1 MSVCQNIKAVAEVR
15 GISIKE
21 LSRRVDIP
29 YTTLYNMLNRDS
41 ERFDL
46 NLLEQIAQS
55 LDVSVGLLMGS
66 AVPSMTELLGEHY
79 SSYSTPKSSM
89 RHPSDDEIT
98 NQQKDTEDNSYN
110 NEKNDRFPFD
120 PGDKRHSSLCEFDQL
135 NPLGQ
140 EVIVQLLLSIRAHQF
155 EGDLRREFIFLLKH
169 SNNKAVFQLN
179 QALMSLSYLSSFNDQ
194 YATPSF
200 TELLE
205 NLDTEAD

>member
-1 MSVCQNIKAVAEVR
+1 MSVCQNIKAVAEAW

-55 LDVSVGLLMGS
+55 LDVSVGILMGS

-79 SSYSTPKSSM
+79 PSRNEYLA
-89 RHPSDDEIT
+89 RHSSDDGFT
-98 NQQKDTEDNSYN
+98 NLQNTDEDNLCN
-110 NEKNDRFPFD
+110 TEKNDHFPFD
-120 PGDKRHSSLCEFDQL
+120 PGDKRYNSLCEFDQL

-140 EVIVQLLLSIRAHQF
+140 EVAVQLLLSIRAHQF

-169 SNNKAVFQLN
+169 SNDKAIFQLN

-200 TELLE
+200 TELLKG
-205 NLDTEAD
+205 LDTDVD

>member
-1 MSVCQNIKAVAEVR
+1 MISTNIVLHLAIGFR
-15 GISIKE
+15 IKE
-21 LSRRVDIP
+21 LSRTVGIP

-55 LDVSVGLLMGS
+55 LDVSVGTLIDPLEPNEEQIAHDYYPLHNKYLS
-66 AVPSMTELLGEHY
+66 
-79 SSYSTPKSSM
+79 
-89 RHPSDDEIT
+89 RHPSDDGFT
-98 NQQKDTEDNSYN
+98 NLQNTDEDNPCN
-110 NEKNDRFPFD
+110 TEKNDHFPFD
-120 PGDKRHSSLCEFDQL
+120 PGDKRHNSLCEFDQL

-140 EVIVQLLLSIRAHQF
+140 EVAVQLLLSIRAYQF

-169 SNNKAVFQLN
+169 SNDKAIFQLN

-200 TELLE
+200 TELLKS
-205 NLDTEAD
+205 LDTDVD

>member
-1 MSVCQNIKAVAEVR
+1 
-15 GISIKE
+15 
-21 LSRRVDIP
+21 
-29 YTTLYNMLNRDS
+29 
-41 ERFDL
+41 
-46 NLLEQIAQS
+46 
-55 LDVSVGLLMGS
+55 MGS
-66 AVPSMTELLGEHY
+66 AVPNKELILFDHY
-79 SSYSTPKSSM
+79 PSRNEYLA
-89 RHPSDDEIT
+89 RHSSDDKFT
-98 NQQKDTEDNSYN
+98 SLQNPNEDNPYN
-110 NEKNDRFPFD
+110 TEKNDRFPFD

-205 NLDTEAD
+205 NLDNEVD

>member
-1 MSVCQNIKAVAEVR
+1 MSVCQNIKTVAEVKR
-15 GISIKE
+15 IPIKE

-29 YTTLYNMLNRDS
+29 YTTLYNMLNRDND
-41 ERFDL
+41 RFDL
-46 NLLEQIAQS
+46 HLLEEIARS
-55 LDVSVGLLMGS
+55 LDVSVGILMGS
-66 AVPSMTELLGEHY
+66 AVPNKELILFDHY
-79 SSYSTPKSSM
+79 PSRNEYLA
-89 RHPSDDEIT
+89 RHSSDDKFT
-98 NQQKDTEDNSYN
+98 NLQNPNEDNSCN
-110 NEKNDRFPFD
+110 TEKNDRFPFD

-194 YATPSF
+194 YATPNF

-205 NLDTEAD
+205 NLDTEVD

>member
-1 MSVCQNIKAVAEVR
+1 MSVCQNIKAVAEAR
-15 GISIKE
+15 EISIKE

-55 LDVSVGLLMGS
+55 LDVSVGILMGS
-66 AVPSMTELLGEHY
+66 AVPNMEQILCDHY
-79 SSYSTPKSSM
+79 PSRNEYLA
-89 RHPSDDEIT
+89 RHSSDDGFT
-98 NQQKDTEDNSYN
+98 NLQNADEDDSCNT
-110 NEKNDRFPFD
+110 EKNDHFPFD
-120 PGDKRHSSLCEFDQL
+120 PGDKRHNSLCEFDQL

-140 EVIVQLLLSIRAHQF
+140 EVAVQLLLSIRAHQF

-200 TELLE
+200 TGLLKS
-205 NLDTEAD
+205 LDTEVD

>member
-1 MSVCQNIKAVAEVR
+1 MSVCQNIKTVAEVKR
-15 GISIKE
+15 IPIKE

-29 YTTLYNMLNRDS
+29 YTTLYNMLNRDND
-41 ERFDL
+41 RFDL
-46 NLLEQIAQS
+46 HLLEEIARS
-55 LDVSVGLLMGS
+55 LDVSVGILMGS
-66 AVPSMTELLGEHY
+66 AVPNKELILFDHY
-79 SSYSTPKSSM
+79 PSRNEYLA
-89 RHPSDDEIT
+89 RHSSDDKFT
-98 NQQKDTEDNSYN
+98 SLQNSNEDNPYN
-110 NEKNDRFPFD
+110 TEKNDRFPFD

-205 NLDTEAD
+205 NLDNEVD

>member
-1 MSVCQNIKAVAEVR
+1 MSVCQNIKAVAEAR

-55 LDVSVGLLMGS
+55 LDVSVGILMGS
-66 AVPSMTELLGEHY
+66 AVPNMEQILCDHY
-79 SSYSTPKSSM
+79 PSHNEYRT
-89 RHPSDDEIT
+89 RHSSDDGFT
-98 NQQKDTEDNSYN
+98 NLQNADEDDSYN
-110 NEKNDRFPFD
+110 TEKNDHFPFD
-120 PGDKRHSSLCEFDQL
+120 SGDKRYNSLCEFDQL

-140 EVIVQLLLSIRAHQF
+140 EVAVQLLLSIRAHQF

-179 QALMSLSYLSSFNDQ
+179 QALMSLSYLSSFNDR
-194 YATPSF
+194 YAKPSF
-200 TELLE
+200 TELLKS
-205 NLDTEAD
+205 LDTEVD

>member
-1 MSVCQNIKAVAEVR
+1 MSVCQNIKAVVEARE
-15 GISIKE
+15 ISIKE
-21 LSRRVDIP
+21 LSRMLNIP

-55 LDVSVGLLMGS
+55 LDVSVGILMSS
-66 AVPSMTELLGEHY
+66 AVPNTERILRDHYPSRNEHLA
-79 SSYSTPKSSM
+79 
-89 RHPSDDEIT
+89 RHSSDDVFT
-98 NQQKDTEDNSYN
+98 NLQNTDEDNPCN
-110 NEKNDRFPFD
+110 TEKKDHFPFD
-120 PGDKRHSSLCEFDQL
+120 PGDKRHGSLCEFDQL

-140 EVIVQLLLSIRAHQF
+140 EVAVQLLLSIRAHQF

-169 SNNKAVFQLN
+169 SNDKAIFQLN

-200 TELLE
+200 TELLKS
-205 NLDTEAD
+205 LDTEID